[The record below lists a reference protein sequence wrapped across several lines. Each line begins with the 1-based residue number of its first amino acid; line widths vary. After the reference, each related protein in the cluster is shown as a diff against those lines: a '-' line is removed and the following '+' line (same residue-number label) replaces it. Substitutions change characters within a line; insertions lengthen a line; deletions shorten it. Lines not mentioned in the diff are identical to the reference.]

1 MNGWNYAV
9 SYPLDG
15 IVLEGQKTF
24 QSEATALDRVN
35 VRRLMLW
42 LERRVVSMAKYFVY
56 ENNTSYTRQR
66 FVDMITPAFERAKNG
81 FGVADYVIKCD
92 DDLNTPDT
100 IDRNELHVK
109 IAVKPVKT
117 IEYIV
122 ISFVLTN

>member
-1 MNGWNYAV
+1 M
-9 SYPLDG
+9 
-15 IVLEGQKTF
+15 LEGQKTF

-42 LERRVVSMAKYFVY
+42 LERNVMSMAKYFVY

-81 FGVADYVIKCD
+81 FGVSDYVIKCD
-92 DDLNTPDT
+92 DVLNTPDT
-100 IDRNELHVK
+100 IDRNERHVK
-109 IAVKPVKT
+109 IAVKPVKA
-117 IEYIV
+117 IEFIS